1 MLLLLA
7 AAWCGC
13 GQGMTNDGAAP
24 DIRGRITGVI
34 VAPERMRRERIAGF
48 LKVEGA
54 QSGGTRYSLA
64 AVTVTDTTVLL
75 RTDSLRDHPAGF
87 GEFHAGDSVEAWFIG
102 PAAGSI
108 PPLATAARL
117 RLLARP

>member
-1 MLLLLA
+1 MLLVLA

-13 GQGMTNDGAAP
+13 VQGNGNDGAAP

-54 QSGGTRYSLA
+54 QSGTRYSRA
-64 AVTVTDTTVLL
+64 AVTITDTTVLL
-75 RTDSLRDHPAGF
+75 GADSLSDHPAGF
-87 GEFHAGDSVEAWFIG
+87 GRLHEGDSVEAWFIG
-102 PAAGSI
+102 RATGSF
-108 PPLATAARL
+108 PPQATAARL
-117 RLLARP
+117 RVIALR